1 MPQLLPACLG
11 PVSSYENRKCS
22 TPSVSR
28 VINNSPEC
36 FYNMD
41 YKEYFSRDRCCTV
54 PVYPAH

>member
-11 PVSSYENRKCS
+11 PVSSYETRKS
-22 TPSVSR
+22 NIPSVSR

-41 YKEYFSRDRCCTV
+41 YKESFSKDRYCTV
-54 PVYPAH
+54 PVSPAH